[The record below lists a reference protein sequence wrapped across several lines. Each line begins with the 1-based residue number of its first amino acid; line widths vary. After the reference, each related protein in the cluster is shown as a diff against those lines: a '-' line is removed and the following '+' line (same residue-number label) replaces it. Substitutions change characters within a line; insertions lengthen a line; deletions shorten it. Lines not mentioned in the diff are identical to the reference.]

1 MDSYD
6 GAEAVERAWR
16 DGLTPDPLLTV
27 SEWADRYRVL
37 SQRASSE
44 PGRWRTERTPYLKEI
59 MDCLSPSSPFQR
71 VVFMKGSQVGGSEC
85 GNNWI
90 AYVIH
95 QAPGPMMA
103 VAPTV
108 ELAKRNSK
116 QRLDPLIE
124 ESEVLRERVKERRS
138 RDSGN
143 TVLSKEFPGGVLIL
157 TGANSAVGLRSMP
170 ARYLFLDEVDGY
182 PGDVEG
188 EGDPILLAERRSA
201 TFQRRKILLVST
213 PKTKGLSRI
222 EREYEQSDQR
232 RYFVPCPHCGE
243 RQTLDLANLRWPDG
257 RPREAE
263 YACVHCGALIGERHK
278 TWMLEHGEW
287 RPTASGDL
295 RTAGFHLSSL
305 YSPVGWFSWADAA
318 EMYEQAKKT
327 PELMKGFVNTV
338 LGLPFEDEAEA
349 PEWQRLYERRET
361 YRIGIVP
368 DPGLFLTAGV
378 DVQKDRIEVEVV
390 AWGRGKE
397 SWSVDYRVIEGD
409 TARSDVWQKLDDV
422 LARGWPHASGH
433 TLPIRVMCVDAGYAT
448 QDVYAWVRQHP
459 RASWGPA
466 GAAARQ
472 PRTAVAVKGRD
483 RDTALLLS
491 VSKADAGGKRR
502 GLRVWSV
509 GTPVA
514 KGEFYRWLKLEWP
527 TDEALEEG
535 ASYPPGAC
543 HFPQYGEEYF
553 KQITAERLVTRIV
566 KGFPRGSWEKEPG
579 RRNEALDCRVYAR
592 AAAAIYGLDRFE
604 ERHWR
609 RMEEA
614 LARTAERDDAEQLA
628 SPRPPVDPP
637 GRRVIH
643 SSYMAR

>member
-1 MDSYD
+1 MESYE
-6 GAEAVERAWR
+6 GAEAIERAWR
-16 DGLTPDPLLTV
+16 EGLRPDPLLTV

-59 MDCLSPSSPFQR
+59 SDCLSPSSPVQR
-71 VVFMKGSQVGGSEC
+71 VALMKGAQIGGTEC
-85 GNNWI
+85 GNCWI
-90 AYVIH
+90 GYVIH

-103 VAPTV
+103 VSPTV

-116 QRLDPLIE
+116 QRIDPLIE

-222 EREYEQSDQR
+222 EREYEASDQR
-232 RYFVPCPHCGE
+232 RYVVPCPHCHE
-243 RQTLDLANLRWPDG
+243 HQTLELANLRWPEG

-263 YACVHCGALIGERHK
+263 YACAHCGTLIGERHK

-287 RPTASGDL
+287 RPTAAGDG

-318 EMYEQAKKT
+318 ELYEQAQKT
-327 PELMKGFVNTV
+327 PDLMKGFVNTV
-338 LGLPFEDEAEA
+338 LGLPSEEEAEA
-349 PEWQRLYERRET
+349 PEWQRLYERRES
-361 YRIGIVP
+361 YQIGIVP
-368 DPGLFLTAGV
+368 EPGLFLTAGV

-397 SWSVDYRVIEGD
+397 SWSVDYHVIEGD
-409 TARSDVWQKLDDV
+409 TARPDVWAKLDGV
-422 LARGWPHASGH
+422 LARDWPHAGGH

-459 RASWGPA
+459 QASWGPA

-514 KGEFYRWLKLEWP
+514 KGELYRWLKLEWP
-527 TDEALEEG
+527 TEEVLDEG
-535 ASYPPGAC
+535 ASYPPGAS

-553 KQITAERLVTRIV
+553 RQLTAERLVTRIV

-614 LARTAERDDAEQLA
+614 LARTVERDDDERSLP
-628 SPRPPVDPP
+628 PRTPIRAPA
-637 GRRVIH
+637 RRVIH
-643 SSYMAR
+643 SGYMAR

>member
-1 MDSYD
+1 MESHE

-44 PGRWRTERTPYLKEI
+44 PGRWRTERAPYLREI

-138 RDSGN
+138 RDSSN

-222 EREYEQSDQR
+222 ERSTGRATSAGSSSVARIAISIR
-232 RYFVPCPHCGE
+232 RWSFRTC
-243 RQTLDLANLRWPDG
+243 AG
-257 RPREAE
+257 RRA
-263 YACVHCGALIGERHK
+263 
-278 TWMLEHGEW
+278 
-287 RPTASGDL
+287 
-295 RTAGFHLSSL
+295 
-305 YSPVGWFSWADAA
+305 
-318 EMYEQAKKT
+318 
-327 PELMKGFVNTV
+327 
-338 LGLPFEDEAEA
+338 
-349 PEWQRLYERRET
+349 
-361 YRIGIVP
+361 
-368 DPGLFLTAGV
+368 
-378 DVQKDRIEVEVV
+378 
-390 AWGRGKE
+390 GRG
-397 SWSVDYRVIEGD
+397 R
-409 TARSDVWQKLDDV
+409 RSTPV
-422 LARGWPHASGH
+422 S
-433 TLPIRVMCVDAGYAT
+433 T
-448 QDVYAWVRQHP
+448 
-459 RASWGPA
+459 
-466 GAAARQ
+466 AAR
-472 PRTAVAVKGRD
+472 
-483 RDTALLLS
+483 
-491 VSKADAGGKRR
+491 
-502 GLRVWSV
+502 
-509 GTPVA
+509 
-514 KGEFYRWLKLEWP
+514 
-527 TDEALEEG
+527 
-535 ASYPPGAC
+535 
-543 HFPQYGEEYF
+543 
-553 KQITAERLVTRIV
+553 
-566 KGFPRGSWEKEPG
+566 
-579 RRNEALDCRVYAR
+579 
-592 AAAAIYGLDRFE
+592 
-604 ERHWR
+604 
-609 RMEEA
+609 
-614 LARTAERDDAEQLA
+614 
-628 SPRPPVDPP
+628 
-637 GRRVIH
+637 
-643 SSYMAR
+643 